1 MGKEFN
7 NIEDLFKA
15 SFNGHKVEPS
25 EKVWNNIS
33 FRLKFNKFITSKLF
47 VGSLLMGTVALILFL
62 SYNGSDEKNEYQI
75 KNISI
80 NKSPVINE
88 SSTELQP
95 VTIGV
100 QKNVISENSKSIQLV
115 EKTANIN
122 DAEPIYRRRE
132 DLAPAIV
139 SKGIKIQSMNVADSI
154 NLESTPTPAPI
165 FSVES
170 TDGCV
175 PFELKISNMSKSS
188 LAFEWDFGDGHKS
201 KEASPKYTYR
211 YPGVYRVELKAIG
224 LGGVA
229 VSFIDSIVVHEAPI
243 ARIDWPYESE
253 IQTGQKVIISNESAN
268 VSYAQWSFGDK
279 CVSNSIIGKHVFEK
293 EGEYSIMLK
302 VWSVNNCSDSAI
314 INNVKVVNSDDKI
327 VLPNAFTPNLD
338 GPASGYYGKD
348 NYNDVFHPKTNAT
361 IEDYEIRI
369 YSKAGVAVFK
379 STEFSYGWNG
389 YYQNRLLPE
398 GVYLYIV
405 YGKFEGGKKFYK
417 KGNVTILHKR

>member
-15 SFNGHKVEPS
+15 SFDGYKVEPS
-25 EKVWNNIS
+25 GKVWNNIS
-33 FRLKFNKFITSKLF
+33 FRLKFNKFITSEFF
-47 VGSLLMGTVALILFL
+47 VGSLLMSAVALTLFF
-62 SYNGSDEKNEYQI
+62 SYSKPNEKTEHQI
-75 KNISI
+75 KNVSI

-88 SSTELQP
+88 TSTELQAAD
-95 VTIGV
+95 VDV
-100 QKNVISENSKSIQLV
+100 QQNVISENSKSIQLV
-115 EKTANIN
+115 EKTKDTNEGLN
-122 DAEPIYRRRE
+122 YRGKE

-139 SKGIKIQSMNVADSI
+139 SKSIKILSVNTADSI
-154 NLESTPTPAPI
+154 DLELTPAPAPI

-175 PFELKISNMSKSS
+175 PFELEINNMSKSS
-188 LAFEWDFGDGHKS
+188 LTFEWDFGDGHKS
-201 KEASPKYTYR
+201 KEVAPKYTYR
-211 YPGVYRVELKAIG
+211 YPGVYKVELKAIG

-229 VSFIDSIVVHEAPI
+229 VSFIDSIVVHETPV

-253 IQTGQKVIISNESAN
+253 IQTGQKLIIPNESSN
-268 VSYAQWSFGDK
+268 ISYAEWTYGDK
-279 CVSNSIIGKHVFEK
+279 CVSNSITGNHVFEK

-302 VWSVNNCSDSAI
+302 VWSVNNCSDSVVI
-314 INNVKVVNSDDKI
+314 DNVKVVDSDGKI

-338 GPASGYYGKD
+338 GPSSGYYGRD
-348 NYNDVFHPKTNAT
+348 DYHNDVFHPKTNT
-361 IEDYEIRI
+361 KIEDYEIRI
-369 YSKAGVAVFK
+369 YSKAGVEVFK

-405 YGKFEGGKKFYK
+405 YGEFEGGKKFYK
-417 KGNVTILHKR
+417 KGNVTILHKK